1 MMRTVRMARLDGQN
15 QIPHSAGAHLDIAS
29 RSTSPAVQI
38 SRLRKSFK
46 RGGVAKEVLRDLTLD
61 VSNGEFVAI
70 IGLSGCGKSTL
81 LKILAGLTPFDG
93 GVVQVSGVDVT
104 GPRRDVGFMFQH
116 LALLPWRTVLDNV
129 MLPAEIA
136 KENRSHARDR
146 AMQCLKMVGLD
157 GFANYYLREISGG
170 MQQRVALSRVLMSES
185 KLLLLDEPF
194 SALDEL
200 TRENVNKL
208 FMDVCWKTSAT
219 AVLVTHSIYEAVFM
233 ADRVVV
239 MPAQPGQ
246 SLKLID
252 VPFERPR
259 APDVMRERQFGEA
272 IFQVREALG
281 LDRYAD
287 ER

>member
-1 MMRTVRMARLDGQN
+1 MMRTVRMARLDGGKQM
-15 QIPHSAGAHLDIAS
+15 PHSADAQPGIAS
-29 RSTSPAVQI
+29 RSPSPAVQV
-38 SRLRKSFK
+38 SQLRKSFK
-46 RGGVAKEVLRDLTLD
+46 RGGVSKEVLRDLTLD
-61 VSNGEFVAI
+61 VSNGEFVGI

-93 GVVQVSGVDVT
+93 GVVQISGVDVT

-136 KENRSHARDR
+136 KENRSQARDR
-146 AMQCLKMVGLD
+146 AVQCLKMVGLD

-170 MQQRVALSRVLMSES
+170 MQQRVALSRVLMSKSE
-185 KLLLLDEPF
+185 LLLLDEPF

-208 FMDVCWKTSAT
+208 FMDVCWKTGAT

-233 ADRVVV
+233 SDRVVV
-239 MPAQPGQ
+239 MPARPGDG
-246 SLKLID
+246 LKLID
-252 VPFERPR
+252 IPFERPR
-259 APDVMRERQFGEA
+259 APNVMREPQFGEA
-272 IFQVREALG
+272 IFQIREALG
-281 LDRYAD
+281 VG
-287 ER
+287 

>member
-1 MMRTVRMARLDGQN
+1 MMRTVRMARLDGGKQM
-15 QIPHSAGAHLDIAS
+15 PHSADAQPDTAS
-29 RSTSPAVQI
+29 RSPSPAVQI
-38 SRLRKSFK
+38 SHLRKSFK

-93 GVVQVSGVDVT
+93 GVVQISGVDVT

-136 KENRSHARDR
+136 KENRSQARDR
-146 AMQCLKMVGLD
+146 AVQCLKMVGLD

-185 KLLLLDEPF
+185 ELLLLDEPF

-208 FMDVCWKTSAT
+208 FMDVCWKTGAT

-233 ADRVVV
+233 SDRVVV
-239 MPAQPGQ
+239 MPARPGDG
-246 SLKLID
+246 LKLID
-252 VPFERPR
+252 IPFERPR
-259 APDVMRERQFGEA
+259 APNVMREPQFGEA
-272 IFQVREALG
+272 IYQIREALG
-281 LDRYAD
+281 VG
-287 ER
+287 